1 MNASFAKFAMKECI
15 NMILK
20 VYSKIETENENSIN
34 EIDQFYANFR
44 KLETE
49 IATLLQTN
57 SLLTE
62 KRVK

>member
-1 MNASFAKFAMKECI
+1 
-15 NMILK
+15 MILK

-34 EIDQFYANFR
+34 EIDQFDANFR

>member
-1 MNASFAKFAMKECI
+1 MKECI

-49 IATLLQTN
+49 IATLLQMS